1 MKIILVALGVTIL
14 VIVGVAF
21 FLEGKSEDQEESTV
35 EVLEVQV
42 NPENYELGNV
52 PINDGL
58 VTKEYE
64 VKNTSSET
72 IKLKK
77 IVTSCMCTQAKAS
90 IGDKETKYFGMEHP
104 GDRNPSVNLEIPAGE
119 AAKVDVNFDPAAH
132 GPQGTGP
139 FDRVVTLTF
148 SDPAG
153 VKELTFNGTVV
164 SK

>member
-1 MKIILVALGVTIL
+1 MKMILIALGVTVL
-14 VIVGVAF
+14 LIVGIAF
-21 FLEGKSEDQEESTV
+21 FLEGKSGDEDANYA
-35 EVLEVQV
+35 EVLGVQV
-42 NPENYELGNV
+42 NPENYELGDV
-52 PINDGL
+52 PIDGGL
-58 VTKEYE
+58 VSKEYQVE
-64 VKNTSSET
+64 NTSDGT

-77 IVTSCMCTQAKAS
+77 IVTSCMCTEAKAS
-90 IGDKETKYFGMEHP
+90 IGDKETRYFGMEHP
-104 GDRNPSVNLEIPAGE
+104 GDRNPSVNLEVPAGE
-119 AAKVDVNFDPAAH
+119 TMKIAVNFDPAAH